1 MDIFELINHIG
12 EWVDLVGVLVL
23 IMGMGIAT
31 VIFVKQLV
39 RVGFHEA
46 YEPYRNRLGRAILLG
61 LEILV
66 AADIVRTVAI
76 QPTIENM
83 IVLLLI
89 VLIRT
94 FLSFTLH
101 AELEGHF
108 PWQSAPRVSS
118 TETKASQAP
127 SKG

>member
-1 MDIFELINHIG
+1 MDIFVLINHIG
-12 EWVDLVGVLVL
+12 EWVDLIGVLVL
-23 IMGMGIAT
+23 ILGMGIAT
-31 VIFVKQLV
+31 VIFIKQLWQ
-39 RVGFHEA
+39 VGFHEA
-46 YEPYRNRLGRAILLG
+46 YEPYRYRLGRAILLG

-83 IVLLLI
+83 FVLLLI

-94 FLSFTLH
+94 FLSFALH

-108 PWQSAPRVSS
+108 PWQAAHEQDSKKQDS
-118 TETKASQAP
+118 TIL
-127 SKG
+127 